1 MPTNEWEFNVVDRRY
16 EASYFEQRFRNRIY
30 EVVIKAVEQ
39 AARENKWKRKDLA
52 ERIAKK
58 PSQLTKWLAGP
69 GNWTLDTISNLLF
82 AIDAELD
89 FHVSPFAKKSK
100 SNEFHDLNWSVV
112 PPAKETSKTVDT
124 TGGTVILPSP
134 AQLTPPRF
142 G

>member
-1 MPTNEWEFNVVDRRY
+1 MEDGE
-16 EASYFEQRFRNRIY
+16 
-30 EVVIKAVEQ
+30 AVEQ

-52 ERIAKK
+52 ERIGKK

-89 FHVSPFAKKSK
+89 FHISPFAKKSK
-100 SNEFHDLNWSVV
+100 SNEFHDLNWPVV